1 MRKKSLNKSRNKSID
16 VMTYGKFVFHLI
28 IKTKSIEKIFSLE
41 ENEKQMPIKTR
52 SEMRLFEASQETSFL
67 VI

>member
-1 MRKKSLNKSRNKSID
+1 MRKKSQNQSINECID

-28 IKTKSIEKIFSLE
+28 IKLKASKQFSLE
-41 ENEKQMPIKTR
+41 ENEKQMPIKTQL
-52 SEMRLFEASQETSFL
+52 EMRVFEASQETSFL